1 MLRHLRQSLHRGV
14 VSSHCRSSVRQQT
27 RGKAVAVEAVET
39 SSKHDRLS
47 QLRNIGISAHIDSGK
62 TTLTERILFY
72 TGRISAI
79 HEVRGKDGV
88 GAKMDSMD
96 LEREKGITIQS
107 AATYTKWRDTNINII
122 DTPGH
127 VDFTVEVE
135 RALRVLDGAVLV
147 LCSVGGVQ
155 SQTLTVDRQMKRYN
169 VPAICFVN
177 KLDRPGGNAH
187 KIVNQLRSK
196 LHHNAALIQMPI
208 GIEENLEGCVDLIR
222 MECLKHEGAHG
233 ETIVKSPVPEDL
245 QEEALALRNELIE
258 CVSNVDEEL
267 AEMFLEEIDPTPEQ
281 LSAAI
286 RRACLVRK
294 FTPVCVGT
302 ALKNKGVQPL
312 LDVVLE
318 FLPAPHEVE
327 NHALDTMKDEE
338 QVAIVPTNPKLPLVM
353 LAFKLEEGRYGQL
366 TYMRVYQGMLRRGD
380 LIQNINGSNKKIK
393 VSRLVR
399 MHSDEMEEVQEV
411 GSGEICALFGMDCAS
426 GDTFT
431 DGTVRYAMSSMHVPN
446 PVISLAVE
454 PVKKDDQDKLGKAL
468 ARFVKEDP
476 TFRVHVDE
484 ESGQTIVSGMGE
496 LHLEVYLE
504 RIKREY
510 NCAVKS
516 DKPKV
521 AFRETLIAPT
531 KFDYLHKKQSGGSGQ
546 YGRIIGEL
554 IPLDEQ
560 DAANEFENK
569 TVGQNIPTEYIPAI
583 EKGYFEACTNG
594 PLIGATVTG
603 TKMILVDGA
612 AHAVDSNEMAFKM
625 AAKGAFKTAMES
637 GGTAILE
644 PMMKLEVSVPD
655 EFQGPVMGGINKRK
669 GMISDTDASDGFC
682 IITAEIPLANMF
694 GYSSEL
700 RSGTQG
706 KGEFS
711 MEYLRH
717 ASASGQTQ
725 KELVAEYQK
734 MRKAQNDAK

>member
-1 MLRHLRQSLHRGV
+1 
-14 VSSHCRSSVRQQT
+14 
-27 RGKAVAVEAVET
+27 E
-39 SSKHDRLS
+39 RL
-47 QLRNIGISAHIDSGK
+47 QNLRNIGISAHIDSGK
-62 TTLTERILFY
+62 TTLTERILYY
-72 TGRISAI
+72 TGRIDAI

-155 SQTLTVDRQMKRYN
+155 SQTLTVDRQMKRYD

-187 KIVNQLRSK
+187 KIVDQLRAK

-222 MECLKHEGAHG
+222 MECLKHEGENG
-233 ETIVKSPVPEDL
+233 EIIARSPVTADL
-245 QEEALALRNELIE
+245 LEEATRLRHELIE
-258 CVSNVDEEL
+258 CVSNVDDEL
-267 AEMFLEEIDPTPEQ
+267 AEMFLDEIDPTPEQ

-286 RRACLVRK
+286 RRATVVRK

-327 NHALDTMKDEE
+327 NYALDITNNEE
-338 QVAIVPTNPKLPLVM
+338 KVFIDSTAEKKPLVM
-353 LAFKLEEGRYGQL
+353 LAFKLEEGKYGQL
-366 TYMRVYQGMLRRGD
+366 TYMRVYQGKLRRGD
-380 LIQNINGSNKKIK
+380 LIQNITASGKKIK

-399 MHSDEMEEVQEV
+399 MHSDEMEEVTEI

-431 DGTVRYAMSSMHVPN
+431 DGSVKYAMSSMHVPS

-454 PVKKDDQDKLGKAL
+454 PTNKNDQDKLGKAL
-468 ARFVKEDP
+468 SRFVKEDP
-476 TFRVHVDE
+476 TFRVHVDD
-484 ESGQTIVSGMGE
+484 ESGQTIVSVRSYVGMGE

-510 NCAVKS
+510 NCSVKS

-521 AFRETLIAPT
+521 AFRETLGNAT

-554 IPLDEQ
+554 IPTEEQ
-560 DAANEFENK
+560 DGENEFETN
-569 TVGQNIPTEYIPAI
+569 TVGQNIPTEYLPAI
-583 EKGYFEACTNG
+583 EKGFFEACAAG
-594 PLIGATVTG
+594 PLIGAPVTG
-603 TKMILVDGA
+603 TKMILRDGA
-612 AHAVDSNEMAFKM
+612 AHAVDSNEMAFKL
-625 AAKGAFKTAMES
+625 AAKGAFRTAMEA
-637 GGTAILE
+637 GGAIILE

-655 EFQGPVMGGINKRK
+655 EFQGGVMGGLNKRK
-669 GMISDTDASDGFC
+669 GMINDTDASDGFC
-682 IITAEIPLANMF
+682 TITAEIPLANMF

-700 RSGTQG
+700 RSSTQVG
-706 KGEFS
+706 VHT
-711 MEYLRH
+711 R
-717 ASASGQTQ
+717 SGLQR
-725 KELVAEYQK
+725 L
-734 MRKAQNDAK
+734 